1 MRNITLPYWKSTQA
15 KLAEGW
21 SGPSILKLKLKPFSK
36 HLKERS
42 EAVCHPFSKQH
53 LVQHQRR
60 LSCDL
65 SGRRPRRTKLSL
77 GLYVVLLVFFI
88 WILPLFSDQRH
99 RIILLPA
106 TSDVM
111 PGTTKFYMNAKH
123 IQYLLQSILISYAW
137 MRTHL
142 SVGRPCLINR
152 QWAATKE
159 NIKKCFPAT
168 NLFYLPT
175 CYQEIIIEYF
185 LSSQY
190 QRWKLIHAIF

>member
-1 MRNITLPYWKSTQA
+1 MRNITLPYWISTQA

-53 LVQHQRR
+53 LVQHQRW

-106 TSDVM
+106 TNDVM
-111 PGTTKFYMNAKH
+111 PGTTKFYIKAYSIFITKH
-123 IQYLLQSILISYAW
+123 S
-137 MRTHL
+137 
-142 SVGRPCLINR
+142 
-152 QWAATKE
+152 
-159 NIKKCFPAT
+159 
-168 NLFYLPT
+168 
-175 CYQEIIIEYF
+175 YF
-185 LSSQY
+185 LCLDENAFECRPSMFDQS
-190 QRWKLIHAIF
+190 AVGGN